1 VGREAAADLSNER
14 PDSNFTEVAYLETT
28 MNGKRLCVGAIA
40 AIVGCASGASGT
52 SGTSATPRSSSILS
66 AEQIGTLSP
75 EGRTAYDLVTR
86 FRPKWLLARGVQ
98 PRLSASDSSEYAL
111 VVVDGHPTGRIGA
124 LRDIEAY
131 QVVDMRY
138 YDIGEAGAKFGERG
152 ASGIIEVR
160 LRAPR
165 Q

>member
-1 VGREAAADLSNER
+1 
-14 PDSNFTEVAYLETT
+14 
-28 MNGKRLCVGAIA
+28 MNGQRLCLSLFVAMVA
-40 AIVGCASGASGT
+40 CASGTTGASGK
-52 SGTSATPRSSSILS
+52 SATPRNNSVLA
-66 AEQIGTLSP
+66 AEQIATISP

-98 PRLSASDSSEYAL
+98 PRLGESDSTEYAL

-131 QVVDMRY
+131 QVVSMRY
-138 YDIGEAGAKFGERG
+138 YDIGEASGKFGERG

-160 LRAPR
+160 LKSPSR